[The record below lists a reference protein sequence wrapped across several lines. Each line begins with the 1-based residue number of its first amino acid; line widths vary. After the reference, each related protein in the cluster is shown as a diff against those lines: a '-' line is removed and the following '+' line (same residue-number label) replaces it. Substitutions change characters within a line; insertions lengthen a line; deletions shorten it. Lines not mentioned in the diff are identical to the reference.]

1 VKTGFVPGMIVVFLL
16 DDRRYGLRF
25 SVVEKV
31 VQMVEI
37 TPLPKAPPIVMGI
50 VNLQGRIIPIFNIR
64 RRFGLEEREPDPN
77 DHLVIANTHFRTV
90 GFVVDEASGTVDQ
103 TAGET
108 VDPETIL
115 PGIRYVEGVVK
126 REDGMILIHDLDLFL
141 SMDEE
146 TVLDAAMQKPP
157 EAGP

>member
-16 DDRRYGLRF
+16 DDRRYGLRL
-25 SVVEKV
+25 SAVERV

-64 RRFGLEEREPDPN
+64 RRFSLEEREPDPN
-77 DHLVIANTHFRTV
+77 DHLVIAHMRLRTV
-90 GFVVDEASGTVDQ
+90 GLVVDEAYGTVDLP
-103 TAGET
+103 AGET

-115 PGIRYVEGVVK
+115 PGIPYIEGVVK

-141 SMDEE
+141 SIDEE
-146 TVLDAAMQKPP
+146 TVLDVAMQKPP
-157 EAGP
+157 EVEP